1 MDERY
6 TSVFTEEER
15 AARRRQRQE
24 ARKAK
29 LRARR
34 RRQLKIFLPCALL
47 AVLVAGW
54 LLGGKAVQVPPED
67 DSAGVDLAA
76 EEDIS
81 PVPPVVEEKTPDPA
95 AYMTTAG
102 TVSLGAELPS
112 TYAVLIDLDSREILA
127 EKGANTVIYP
137 ASMTKILT
145 VLVAAEA
152 IEEAD
157 LDQTFSM
164 TREITDYC
172 YVNGCSVVGLMV
184 DETVTVR
191 ELFYG
196 TILPSGA
203 DAAVGLATYVAGSQ
217 EAFVTMMNDKLE
229 ELGLSDTAHFTNC
242 VGLFDEAH
250 ACTVTD
256 MAAILEAAM
265 NNDLCR
271 EVLGAHTYETVPT
284 TDHPEG
290 QILSNWFLRRI
301 EDKDTGGLTVM
312 GAKTGYVVQSGNCAA
327 SWAQSADGHRY
338 LCVTADA
345 SSSWQAIYDHAAL
358 YKTYCSEEGA
368 GETADQTDQTEENE
382 AASQTGTPLSYS
394 IIIPAAA
401 GSAAGWTFPFSPFL
415 PLFTERSRSPW
426 AL

>member
-24 ARKAK
+24 ARKAR

-34 RRQLKIFLPCALL
+34 RRQLMLLLPCMLVS
-47 AVLVAGW
+47 VLVAGL
-54 LLGGKAVQVPPED
+54 LLGSKAASQEED
-67 DSAGVDLAA
+67 EDAGIDLAA
-76 EEDIS
+76 QT
-81 PVPPVVEEKTPDPA
+81 PVVPQQPQVEEPEMID
-95 AYMTTAG
+95 YTATAD
-102 TVSLGAELPS
+102 TVQLGAEFPS
-112 TYAVLIDLDSREILA
+112 SYAVLIDLDSHEILA
-127 EKGANTVIYP
+127 EKGADTVIYP
-137 ASMTKILT
+137 ASMTKVLT

-152 IEEAD
+152 IEESD
-157 LDQTFSM
+157 LDQTFAM

-203 DAAVGLATYVAGSQ
+203 DAAVGLATYVAGSH
-217 EAFVTMMNDKLE
+217 EAFVDMMNDKLE

-242 VGLFDEAH
+242 VGLFDENH
-250 ACTVTD
+250 ACTVSD
-256 MAAILEAAM
+256 MAVILEAALD
-265 NNDLCR
+265 NDLCR
-271 EVLGAHTYETVPT
+271 EVLGAHTYETAPT

-301 EDKDTGGLTVM
+301 EDKDTGSLTVM
-312 GAKTGYVVQSGNCAA
+312 GAKTGYVVESGSCAA
-327 SWAQSADGHRY
+327 SWAQDTDGHRY

-345 SSSWQAIYDHAAL
+345 SSSWQAIYDHADL
-358 YKTYCSEEGA
+358 YKTYCSEAATTGLSN
-368 GETADQTDQTEENE
+368 GTNETASQDGTSLSLGE
-382 AASQTGTPLSYS
+382 AA
-394 IIIPAAA
+394 
-401 GSAAGWTFPFSPFL
+401 
-415 PLFTERSRSPW
+415 
-426 AL
+426 

>member
-15 AARRRQRQE
+15 AARRRQRME

-34 RRQLKIFLPCALL
+34 RRQLMVVLPCGLVAALL
-47 AVLVAGW
+47 VS
-54 LLGGKAVQVPPED
+54 LLLSGKAA
-67 DSAGVDLAA
+67 DSQDHDAESEAA
-76 EEDIS
+76 VAETSAPVS
-81 PVPPVVEEKTPDPA
+81 PVTMEEPEVPA
-95 AYMTTAG
+95 GYTETAD
-102 TVSLGAELPS
+102 TVHLGAELPS
-112 TYAVLIDLDSREILA
+112 TYAILIDLESHEILA
-127 EKGANTVIYP
+127 EKSADTVIYP

-152 IEEAD
+152 VTEAD
-157 LDQTFSM
+157 LDETFTM

-217 EAFVTMMNDKLE
+217 EAFVAMMNEKLE

-250 ACTVTD
+250 ACTVSD
-256 MAAILEAAM
+256 MASILEAAM
-265 NNDLCR
+265 DNDLCR
-271 EVLGAHTYETVPT
+271 EVLGAHTYETAPT

-290 QILSNWFLRRI
+290 QVLSNWFLRRI

-312 GAKTGYVVQSGNCAA
+312 GAKTGYVAQSGNCAA
-327 SWAQSADGHRY
+327 SWAQDSSGHRY

-345 SSSWQAIYDHAAL
+345 YSSWRAIYDHAEL
-358 YKTYCSEEGA
+358 YKTYCAEAERTDS
-368 GETADQTDQTEENE
+368 DQTAENE
-382 AASQTGTPLSYS
+382 AASLPGTPL
-394 IIIPAAA
+394 
-401 GSAAGWTFPFSPFL
+401 L
-415 PLFTERSRSPW
+415 
-426 AL
+426 

>member
-1 MDERY
+1 MEDHY
-6 TSVFTEEER
+6 TSAFTEEER
-15 AARRRQRQE
+15 MARRQQRIA

-29 LRARR
+29 QRARR
-34 RRQLKIFLPCALL
+34 KRQLRVILPCGLL
-47 AVLVAGW
+47 AVLLVSL
-54 LLGGKAVQVPPED
+54 LLGSKATHDQDSPD
-67 DSAGVDLAA
+67 DAEATGMDLAA
-76 EEDIS
+76 EDAIT
-81 PVPPVVEEKTPDPA
+81 PIPPVVKAETPDSS
-95 AYMTTAG
+95 AYGVTAD
-102 TVSLGAELPS
+102 TVQLGEELPS
-112 TYAVLIDLDSREILA
+112 TYAVLIDLDTHEILA
-127 EKGANTVIYP
+127 EKGAETVIYP

-152 IEEAD
+152 IEESD
-157 LDQTFSM
+157 LDDTFTM

-217 EAFVTMMNDKLE
+217 EAFVTMMNEKLE

-250 ACTVTD
+250 TCTVTD
-256 MAAILEAAM
+256 MAAILEAAIE
-265 NNDLCR
+265 NDLCR
-271 EVLGAHTYETVPT
+271 EVLGAHTYETAPT

-327 SWAQSADGHRY
+327 SWAQDSEGHRY

-345 SSSWQAIYDHAAL
+345 SSAWQAIYDHVEL
-358 YKTYCSEEGA
+358 YKTYCSQ
-368 GETADQTDQTEENE
+368 TATEEEPSKSE
-382 AASQTGTPLSYS
+382 AASQDGTPLS
-394 IIIPAAA
+394 
-401 GSAAGWTFPFSPFL
+401 
-415 PLFTERSRSPW
+415 
-426 AL
+426 

>member
-29 LRARR
+29 QRARR
-34 RRQLKIFLPCALL
+34 RRQLRIFLPCVLL
-47 AVLVAGW
+47 AALVAGL
-54 LLGGKAVQVPPED
+54 LLGGKAAHAPSEAD
-67 DSAGVDLAA
+67 TSGVDLAA
-76 EEDIS
+76 EEIA
-81 PVPPVVEEKTPDPA
+81 PTPPVVEEEIPAPA
-95 AYMTTAG
+95 AYVTTGG
-102 TVSLGAELPS
+102 TALLGEEIPS
-112 TYAVLIDLDSREILA
+112 VYAVLIDLDSREILA
-127 EKGANTVIYP
+127 EKGADTVIYP

-152 IEEAD
+152 VTEAD
-157 LDQTFSM
+157 LNETFTM

-217 EAFVTMMNDKLE
+217 EAFVAMMNDKLE

-271 EVLGAHTYETVPT
+271 EVLGAHTYETAPT

-358 YKTYCSEEGA
+358 YKTYCSEESA
-368 GETADQTDQTEENE
+368 GEPADQTDQTEEKE
-382 AASQTGTPLSYS
+382 AASQTGTP
-394 IIIPAAA
+394 
-401 GSAAGWTFPFSPFL
+401 PFSSARASEAS
-415 PLFTERSRSPW
+415 PLQVRN
-426 AL
+426 